1 MSRIRTLIEYSSNMY
16 PERLRDIKNPP
27 SRLYVQGNPEIL
39 NEVGISVI
47 GSRTNTQYG
56 EKMCKKFVKKL
67 VEYDVNIISG
77 LAYGIDS
84 IAHKTCLK
92 NGGKTIAVLPSG
104 LENIYPKENRQL
116 AEAIID
122 NGGAVISEY
131 ENNVKAD
138 SKKFLERNR
147 IVAGLGIGTLVVEAG
162 HRSGTSVTARY
173 TDEAGK
179 PVFCIPSSLENIKG
193 KTTNQLIQDGAK
205 LVTEAED
212 ILIYYPNITFFQ
224 KRTDTKKIYIDIPK
238 DLIDVYKVINNI
250 PQDVNE
256 IARKSKLSVSDV
268 NYKVMMLQIEDKITE
283 LPGQRFIIKED
294 EDT

>member
-1 MSRIRTLIEYSSNMY
+1 MY
-16 PERLRDIKNPP
+16 PERLRYIKNPP
-27 SRLYVQGNPEIL
+27 SRLYVDGNPEIL
-39 NEVGISVI
+39 DEVGIAVI

-67 VEYDVNIISG
+67 VEYNVNIISG

-92 NGGKTIAVLPSG
+92 NCGKTIAVLPSG
-104 LENIYPKENRQL
+104 LDNIYPTQNRQL
-116 AEAIID
+116 AQAIID

-131 ENNVKAD
+131 DNNIKAD

-173 TDEAGK
+173 TEKAGK

-193 KTTNQLIQDGAK
+193 KITNELIQDGAK
-205 LVTEAED
+205 LVTDAED
-212 ILIYYPNITFFQ
+212 ILIYYPNITFSP
-224 KRTDTKKIYIDIPK
+224 RITDTKKIYLDIPP
-238 DLIDVYKVINNI
+238 DLLEIYKVINDM

-256 IARKSKLSVSDV
+256 IARKTKLSISDV
-268 NYKVMMLQIEDKITE
+268 NYKVMMLQLEDKIVE
-283 LPGQRFIIKED
+283 LPGQRFVIKED
-294 EDT
+294 DDI

>member
-1 MSRIRTLIEYSSNMY
+1 MY
-16 PERLRDIKNPP
+16 PERLRYIKKPP
-27 SRLYVQGNPEIL
+27 SRLYVEGNPEIL
-39 NEVGISVI
+39 NEVGIAVI

-67 VEYDVNIISG
+67 VEYNVNIISG

-92 NGGKTIAVLPSG
+92 NVGKTIAVLPSG
-104 LENIYPKENRQL
+104 LENIYPKENKQL

-122 NGGAVISEY
+122 NGGAVVSEY

-173 TDEAGK
+173 TEETGK

-193 KTTNQLIQDGAK
+193 KTTNELIQNGAK
-205 LVTEAED
+205 LVTETED
-212 ILIYYPNITFFQ
+212 ILIYYPNITFSPR
-224 KRTDTKKIYIDIPK
+224 RTDTKKVYLDIPT
-238 DLIDVYKVINNI
+238 DLIDVYKVINNV

-256 IARKSKLSVSDV
+256 IARKTKLSISDV
-268 NYKVMMLQIEDKITE
+268 NYKVMMLQLEDRITE
-283 LPGQRFIIKED
+283 LSGQRFIIKED

>member
-1 MSRIRTLIEYSSNMY
+1 MLKIRKIIEYSSDLY

-27 SRLYVQGNPEIL
+27 SRLYVQGNLEIL
-39 NEVGISVI
+39 NEVGIAVI

-67 VEYDVNIISG
+67 VEYNVNIISG
-77 LAYGIDS
+77 LAYGIDT
-84 IAHKTCLK
+84 IAHKNCLK

-104 LENIYPKENRQL
+104 LDNIYPAQNREL
-116 AEAIID
+116 AQAIID

-173 TDEAGK
+173 TEEAGK

-193 KTTNQLIQDGAK
+193 KTTNELIQNGSK
-205 LVTEAED
+205 LVTDAED
-212 ILIYYPNITFFQ
+212 ILIYYPNINFSPRQ
-224 KRTDTKKIYIDIPK
+224 ESTKKICLDIST
-238 DLIDVYKVINNI
+238 DLQEVYKFINNI
-250 PQDVNE
+250 PQDINE
-256 IARKSKLSVSDV
+256 IARKAKLSISEV
-268 NYKVMMLQIEDKITE
+268 NYKIMMLQLEDKITE
-283 LPGQRFIIKED
+283 LPGQRYILKED
-294 EDT
+294 DDI

>member
-1 MSRIRTLIEYSSNMY
+1 MY
-16 PERLRDIKNPP
+16 PERLRYIKNPP
-27 SRLYVQGNPEIL
+27 SRLYVDGNPEIL
-39 NEVGISVI
+39 DEVGIAVI

-84 IAHKTCLK
+84 IAHKMCLK
-92 NGGKTIAVLPSG
+92 NSGKTIAVLPSG
-104 LENIYPKENRQL
+104 LDNIYPAENRQL
-116 AEAIID
+116 AQAIID

-131 ENNVKAD
+131 ENNIKAD

-147 IVAGLGIGTLVVEAG
+147 IIAGLGIGTLVVEAG

-173 TDEAGK
+173 TEEVGK

-212 ILIYYPNITFFQ
+212 ILMYYPNITFSHKVTVAHKTCF
-224 KRTDTKKIYIDIPK
+224 DIPS
-238 DLIDVYKVINNI
+238 DLREVYKVINNI

-256 IARKSKLSVSDV
+256 IARKTKLSISDV
-268 NYKVMMLQIEDKITE
+268 NYKVMMLQLEDKIVE
-283 LPGQRFIIKED
+283 LPGQRFIVKED
-294 EDT
+294 DDI

>member
-1 MSRIRTLIEYSSNMY
+1 MKIIRTLIEYSSDMY
-16 PERLRDIKNPP
+16 PERLRDITNPP
-27 SRLYVQGNPEIL
+27 SRLYVEGNPEIL
-39 NEVGISVI
+39 NEVGIAVI

-84 IAHKTCLK
+84 IAHKACLK
-92 NGGKTIAVLPSG
+92 KAGKTIAVLPCG
-104 LENIYPKENRQL
+104 LDNIYPKENKQL
-116 AEAIID
+116 AEAIIN

-131 ENNVKAD
+131 ENNVKVD

-162 HRSGTSVTARY
+162 YRSGTSVTARY
-173 TDEAGK
+173 TEEAGK

-212 ILIYYPNITFFQ
+212 ILIYYPNITFSLR
-224 KRTDTKKIYIDIPK
+224 RTEAKKIYIDIPT

-256 IARKSKLSVSDV
+256 ISRKTELSISDV
-268 NYKVMMLQIEDKITE
+268 NYKILMLQLEDKITE

-294 EDT
+294 EDI

>member
-1 MSRIRTLIEYSSNMY
+1 MLKIRILIEYSSNLY

-27 SRLYVQGNPEIL
+27 SRLYVQGNLEIL
-39 NEVGISVI
+39 NEVGIAVI

-67 VEYDVNIISG
+67 VEYNVNIISG
-77 LAYGIDS
+77 LAYGIDT
-84 IAHKTCLK
+84 IAHKNCLK

-104 LENIYPKENRQL
+104 LDNIYPVQNREL
-116 AEAIID
+116 AQSIID

-173 TDEAGK
+173 TEEAGK

-193 KTTNQLIQDGAK
+193 KTTNELIQNGSK
-205 LVTEAED
+205 LVTDAED
-212 ILIYYPNITFFQ
+212 ILIYYPNINFSPRQET
-224 KRTDTKKIYIDIPK
+224 TKKIYLDIPT
-238 DLIDVYKVINNI
+238 DLQEVYKLITHI
-250 PQDVNE
+250 PQDINE
-256 IARKSKLSVSDV
+256 ISRKAKLSISEV
-268 NYKVMMLQIEDKITE
+268 NYKIMMLQLDDKITE
-283 LPGQRFIIKED
+283 LPGQRYILKED
-294 EDT
+294 DI

>member
-1 MSRIRTLIEYSSNMY
+1 MAIIRTLVEYSSNIY
-16 PERLRDIKNPP
+16 PERLRYIKNPP

-39 NEVGISVI
+39 NEVGIVVI

-67 VEYDVNIISG
+67 VEYNVNIISG
-77 LAYGIDS
+77 LACGIDS

-92 NGGKTIAVLPSG
+92 NAGKTIAVLPSG
-104 LENIYPKENRQL
+104 LDNIYPVQNREL
-116 AEAIID
+116 AQAIID

-138 SKKFLERNR
+138 SNKFLERNR

-173 TDEAGK
+173 TGETGK

-193 KTTNQLIQDGAK
+193 KTTNELIKNGAK
-205 LVTEAED
+205 LVTQAED
-212 ILIYYPNITFFQ
+212 ILLHYPNMAFSP
-224 KRTDTKKIYIDIPK
+224 RTSDCKKIYLDIPT
-238 DLIDVYKVINNI
+238 DLIDVYKVINNV
-250 PQDVNE
+250 PQDINE
-256 IARKSKLSVSDV
+256 IARKMKVSISDV
-268 NYKVMMLQIEDKITE
+268 NYKIMMLQIEDKITE
-283 LPGQRFIIKED
+283 LPGQRYILKED
-294 EDT
+294 DI